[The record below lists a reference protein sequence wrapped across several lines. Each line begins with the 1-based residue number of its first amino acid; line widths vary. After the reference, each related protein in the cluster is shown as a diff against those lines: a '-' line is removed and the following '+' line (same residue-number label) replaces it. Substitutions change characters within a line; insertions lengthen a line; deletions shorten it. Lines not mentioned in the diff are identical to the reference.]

1 VRGRLTR
8 VLTLG
13 LGFLVAAA
21 SGSAQGAPPWVAD
34 ELLVGIRAGVPR
46 GHAEAAYRAAGAALR
61 KEIPQI
67 GVHRLRV
74 APAALEA
81 VERAL
86 ARRPEF
92 AFVEKN
98 RIFAPDAV
106 PNDPYY
112 GSQWHLPKI
121 AAPGAW
127 DISPGTANVVIA
139 ILDSG
144 VDSTHQDLAGKL
156 VPGINTYDDNTNT
169 ADVHGHGTKVAG
181 TATAFGNNGVGV
193 ASVAWQSLLMPIR
206 VTDTRGYAL
215 TSTLAEGLVYA
226 VDNGAWVMN
235 MSFAGVAGSATIR
248 NAAQYVMERGGVVV
262 AGSGNCGCFDST
274 ADTPY
279 ILSVAATG
287 SSDGLAS
294 FSSRGNYV
302 DLAAPGVNILTT
314 RRGGDYGYASGTSF
328 SGPVVAGVAAL
339 MLSAN
344 PDLTP
349 FDIIS
354 ILETTA
360 DDLGAGGYDTSF
372 GHGRVN
378 AYQAILAAADISPD
392 PPDTVAPTAAIL
404 SPSNGDT
411 VSDFVVVNVSAA
423 DDVEVT
429 AVELYLDGGLL
440 ETDTSAPFA
449 FTWDTVPDSDGAH
462 TLEVVAHDAADNS
475 GVSPTLTVTVD
486 NSVPEQVDDAAPSVT
501 ITSPTDGQ
509 QIAKIVKIGV
519 TATDDVQVQKVEVY
533 VDGSRIGW
541 KSCSAGACS
550 LRFNWR
556 ARRAAMGAHEIS
568 VRAYDTTGN
577 IGTCAP
583 VTVNKT
589 R

>member
-1 VRGRLTR
+1 M
-8 VLTLG
+8 
-13 LGFLVAAA
+13 
-21 SGSAQGAPPWVAD
+21 
-34 ELLVGIRAGVPR
+34 
-46 GHAEAAYRAAGAALR
+46 

-98 RIFAPDAV
+98 HVFAPEAV

-121 AAPGAW
+121 AAPAAW

-156 VPGINTYDDNTNT
+156 VPGINTYDNNTNT

-181 TATAFGNNGVGV
+181 TAAASGDNGVGV
-193 ASVAWQSLLMPIR
+193 ASVAWQSLIMPIR

-248 NAAQYVMERGGVVV
+248 NAAQYAMERGGVVV

-314 RRGGDYGYASGTSF
+314 RRGGDYGYASGTS
-328 SGPVVAGVAAL
+328 
-339 MLSAN
+339 
-344 PDLTP
+344 
-349 FDIIS
+349 
-354 ILETTA
+354 ILEETA

-411 VSDFVVVNVSAA
+411 VSDIVVVNVSAA
-423 DDVEVT
+423 DDAEVT

-440 ETDTSAPFA
+440 EADTSAPFA
-449 FTWDTVPDSDGAH
+449 FTWDTVPESDGAH
-462 TLEVVAHDAADNS
+462 TLEAVAYDAADNS

-486 NSVPEQVDDAAPSVT
+486 NSVPEQVDDVAPSVT
-501 ITSPTDGQ
+501 ITSPADGQ
-509 QIAKIVKIGV
+509 EIAKIVKIGV

-541 KSCSAGACS
+541 KSCDAGYCS

-577 IGTCAP
+577 IGMGAP

-589 R
+589 K